1 LESPFDQE
9 LRRVLRFLS
18 VPGVRGIRL
27 VMLERDGDM
36 LLELAR
42 G

>member
-1 LESPFDQE
+1 LDQE
-9 LRRVLRFLS
+9 FRRVARFLS

-27 VMLERDGDM
+27 VMLERDGD
-36 LLELAR
+36 LLMELAR